1 MPDPIAPLSA
11 LQGLRTRLA
20 DDVSNAGPLNAS
32 TALGTTPPPSGVNP
46 LESVNQ
52 PGKILSEDSTLAIGS
67 VDESGAFAGP
77 TSAAPAFGDALKNY
91 MGKVNSAQL
100 KGEEVTESLA
110 LGEPIDVHKV
120 MLTLGEASNAMA
132 LTLQVRSHV
141 LKAYQDLMQLPL

>member
-20 DDVSNAGPLNAS
+20 DDVSSAGPLNPS
-32 TALGTTPPPSGVNP
+32 TALGTTPPSGVNP
-46 LESVNQ
+46 LDAVGQ
-52 PGKILSEDSTLAIGS
+52 PGKILSEDSALAIGS
-67 VDESGAFAGP
+67 ADESGAFAGP

-100 KGEEVTESLA
+100 KGDEVTESLA

>member
-1 MPDPIAPLSA
+1 MPDPISPLSA
-11 LQGLRTRLA
+11 LQGMRGRLA
-20 DDVSNAGPLNAS
+20 DEVSNAGPLS
-32 TALGTTPPPSGVNP
+32 PTTLGATPPSSGVNP
-46 LESVNQ
+46 LDALGQTNQ
-52 PGKILSEDSTLAIGS
+52 ALSEDSALAIGS

-91 MGKVNSAQL
+91 MGKVNTAQL
-100 KGEEVTESLA
+100 KGDEVTEALA

-120 MLTLGEASNAMA
+120 MLTLGEASSAMA